1 MSIEIGAALTPSM
14 ITFGTKSGML
24 GALEQQLVSG
34 RIAPGQKL
42 PSERELGI
50 EYRVSRTVVRETLS
64 GLADRGYIEI
74 IPGRGSFARPPEAS
88 DLAQPMVRIAQQE
101 GVTSRHLV
109 DARKVLE
116 CAAASAAARSATA
129 EDVTALDE
137 ALAAHLRADGLDQRV
152 ATDIAFHRAIARAS
166 GNPVLEVMFTAIGE
180 LVSDIM
186 YRSHSDPQV
195 HSAGDPMHGEILAR
209 IVAHDAD
216 GAADAMR
223 RHLDL
228 ALQLYGPDVDEPL
241 RDVLRR
247 RGIGAERAGG

>member
-1 MSIEIGAALTPSM
+1 MTTTSATRG
-14 ITFGTKSGML
+14 TFGTKSGML
-24 GALEQQLVSG
+24 SALESQLVTG

-74 IPGRGSFARPPEAS
+74 IPGRGSFARPPEAT

-101 GVTSRHLV
+101 GVTSRDLV
-109 DARKVLE
+109 EARKVLE
-116 CAAASAAARSATA
+116 CAAASSAAHSATA
-129 EDVTALDE
+129 DDIATLNE

-152 ATDIAFHRAIARAS
+152 STDLAFHRAIARAS

-180 LVSDIM
+180 LVSDLM

-195 HSAGDPMHGEILAR
+195 HAAGDPLHDEILACIR
-209 IVAHDAD
+209 SRDGV
-216 GAADAMR
+216 GAAEAMR

-228 ALQLYGPDVDEPL
+228 ALQLYGPDVDEPI

-247 RGIGAERAGG
+247 RGIASDHTGD